1 MIDKSAPR
9 VRAMF
14 SQIAGRYDA
23 LNHLLSCNQDKRW
36 RRRAINL
43 LAPKRGEKIFD
54 LCCGTGDLALQCRA
68 AQPNCQVV
76 GADFALPMLELAREK
91 STAST
96 RESAQ
101 LNGAESGSAKTAN
114 ANRDDL
120 KTAASL
126 GENTDAKNAHQGD
139 TKTGNAKRESARGA
153 LPLVAA
159 DALRLPFA
167 DESFDATMV
176 AFGARNFQ
184 DTAAGLR
191 EMRRVTKRGGRILI
205 LEFMCPTSP
214 LLQRGFGFFFKNVLP
229 IVGRV
234 VSRHESA
241 YHYLPASVDDFYTR
255 DEFVTLLRRS
265 GFHNVRALDFSG
277 GIATCF
283 LARRPITS

>member
-1 MIDKSAPR
+1 MIDKSSSR

-14 SQIAGRYDA
+14 SDIAGRYDA
-23 LNHLLSCNQDKRW
+23 LNHLLSGNQDKRW
-36 RRRAINL
+36 RRRAIRL
-43 LAPKRGEKIFD
+43 LSPRRGERVLD

-68 AQPNCQVV
+68 AQPGCEVV
-76 GADFALPMLELAREK
+76 GADFALPMLELAHEK
-91 STAST
+91 SGAST
-96 RESAQ
+96 REK
-101 LNGAESGSAKTAN
+101 EN
-114 ANRDDL
+114 AVRDDE
-120 KTAASL
+120 KSEEATRHAKRD
-126 GENTDAKNAHQGD
+126 TDAKRTVETRDGV
-139 TKTGNAKRESARGA
+139 TRKTARGA

-167 DESFDATMV
+167 DESFDAAMV

-191 EMRRVTKRGGRILI
+191 EMRRVSRRGGRILI
-205 LEFMCPTSP
+205 LDFMRPTSP
-214 LLQRGFGFFFKNVLP
+214 LLRVGFGFFFKNVLP

-234 VSRHESA
+234 VSQHESA

-255 DEFVTLLRRS
+255 DEFVALLRRS